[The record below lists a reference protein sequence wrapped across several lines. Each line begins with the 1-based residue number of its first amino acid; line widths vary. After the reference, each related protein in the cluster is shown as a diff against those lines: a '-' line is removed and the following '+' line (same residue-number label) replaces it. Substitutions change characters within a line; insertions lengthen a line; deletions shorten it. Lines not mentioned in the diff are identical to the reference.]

1 MSQRFTNK
9 YSALPQQGFSLIAA
23 IFVVVILGAI
33 GGFIVA
39 VSSAQK
45 ATTATTLKAARAY
58 ESARSGIEWG
68 IYRAVIDGVC
78 AAGPTNVDVSGAPGL
93 GAFNAV
99 QVTCGV
105 SLHQEG
111 ATPISVYVIT
121 STASSGVFGET
132 YFVSRQIRVTAT
144 NAP

>member
-1 MSQRFTNK
+1 MSQKTTNHS
-9 YSALPQQGFSLIAA
+9 SALQQQGFSLIAA

-39 VSSAQK
+39 VSTAQK
-45 ATTATTLKAARAY
+45 ATTATTLKATRAY
-58 ESARSGIEWG
+58 QAARSGIEWG

-78 AAGPTNVDVSGAPGL
+78 VAGPTSVDVSGASGL

-99 QVTCGV
+99 QIACGV
-105 SLHQEG
+105 TVHQEG

-132 YFVSRQIRVTAT
+132 YYVSRQIRVTVT
-144 NAP
+144 NAL